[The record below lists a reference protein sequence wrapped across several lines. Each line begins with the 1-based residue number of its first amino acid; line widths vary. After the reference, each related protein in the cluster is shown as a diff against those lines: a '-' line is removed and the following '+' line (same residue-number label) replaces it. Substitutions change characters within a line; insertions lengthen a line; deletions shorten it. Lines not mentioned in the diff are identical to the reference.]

1 MKLMFTILCFLWFSI
16 AHAEEHV
23 IEPQVPEVNEIINW
37 IPEEVP
43 RTVSFYIDTN
53 RDNLVDVIITYS
65 LIEAYACK
73 ENCIFMIT
81 DKGDHW
87 LLPGNNYV
95 YYVIKRWTYWKY
107 VSDKE
112 WRGVDKTS
120 GFMFKY
126 KTHKEWY
133 EKRFLKLHPE

>member
-1 MKLMFTILCFLWFSI
+1 MKIIFTILCFLWFSI
-16 AHAEEHV
+16 AHAKEHV

-73 ENCIFMIT
+73 ENCVFMIEGYRRPFSCKT
-81 DKGDHW
+81 LRKSHFEFKLNW
-87 LLPGNNYV
+87 LSNLTSFLFNTNV
-95 YYVIKRWTYWKY
+95 YKNI
-107 VSDKE
+107 
-112 WRGVDKTS
+112 
-120 GFMFKY
+120 MFG
-126 KTHKEWY
+126 
-133 EKRFLKLHPE
+133 